1 VTIRVVVADDQP
13 LLRTGFKALIAA
25 APDLEVVGEA
35 GDGREAVRLARA
47 AQADVVLMDIRMPV
61 LDGIAATRLIS
72 ADDDLAG
79 VRVLILTT
87 FEIDEYVFA
96 ALRAGA
102 SGFLGKSAEADELLS
117 AIRTV
122 SRGDAL
128 LSPAATRSLIGRFL
142 ATPAAPPADD
152 AARRGLAA
160 LTDREREITV
170 MVAAGL
176 SNDEIAARLVL
187 SPATVKTHVNRAMA
201 KVGARDRAQ
210 LVVFAHRCG
219 LLLPAGEA
227 GRGWLAPL
235 SRPARAGVARYCPAS
250 GSACTV
256 LTIARASSMWRPM
269 LVIELKACRTV
280 PARSIT

>member
-1 VTIRVVVADDQP
+1 MTTRVLLADDQP
-13 LLRTGFKALIAA
+13 LLRTGFKALIAS

-35 GDGREAVRLARA
+35 GDGREAARLARA
-47 AQADVVLMDIRMPV
+47 AQADVVLMDIRMPL
-61 LDGIAATRLIS
+61 LDGIAATRLITE
-72 ADDDLAG
+72 DEDLAG

-102 SGFLGKSAEADELLS
+102 SGFLGKSAEADELLA

-142 ATPAAPPADD
+142 ATPSAAPPMDEQ
-152 AARRGLAA
+152 ARRGLAA
-160 LTDREREITV
+160 LTEREREITV
-170 MVAAGL
+170 LVAAGE

-187 SPATVKTHVNRAMA
+187 SPATVKTHVNRAMV

-210 LVVFAHRCG
+210 LVVFAHRAALIG
-219 LLLPAGEA
+219 P
-227 GRGWLAPL
+227 
-235 SRPARAGVARYCPAS
+235 
-250 GSACTV
+250 
-256 LTIARASSMWRPM
+256 
-269 LVIELKACRTV
+269 
-280 PARSIT
+280 

>member
-1 VTIRVVVADDQP
+1 VTIRVIVADDQP
-13 LLRTGFKALIAA
+13 LLRTGFKALITA

-72 ADDDLAG
+72 RDEDLAG

-87 FEIDEYVFA
+87 FEIDEYVFE

-102 SGFLGKSAEADELLS
+102 SGFLGKSAEADELLN

-128 LSPAATRSLIGRFL
+128 LSPVATRSLIARFL
-142 ATPAAPPADD
+142 ATPSAPPPMDEAD
-152 AARRGLAA
+152 RRGLAA
-160 LTDREREITV
+160 LTDRERELTV
-170 MVAAGL
+170 LVATGL
-176 SNDEIAARLVL
+176 PNDEIAARLVL

-219 LLLPAGEA
+219 LAG
-227 GRGWLAPL
+227 
-235 SRPARAGVARYCPAS
+235 
-250 GSACTV
+250 
-256 LTIARASSMWRPM
+256 
-269 LVIELKACRTV
+269 
-280 PARSIT
+280 

>member
-1 VTIRVVVADDQP
+1 VTIRVVIADDQP
-13 LLRTGFKALIAA
+13 LLRTGFRALIAP
-25 APDLEVVGEA
+25 APDLDVVGEA

-61 LDGIAATRLIS
+61 LDGIAATRLITD
-72 ADDDLAG
+72 DDDLAG
-79 VRVLILTT
+79 VKVLILTT

-102 SGFLGKSAEADELLS
+102 SGFLGKSAEAEELLG

-128 LSPAATRSLIGRFL
+128 LSPAATRTLIGRFL
-142 ATPAAPPADD
+142 ATPSGPQPMDE

-160 LTDREREITV
+160 LTDREREMTV
-170 MVAAGL
+170 LVATGL
-176 SNDEIAARLVL
+176 SNDEIAAKLVL

-210 LVVFAHRCG
+210 LVVFAHRAALC
-219 LLLPAGEA
+219 
-227 GRGWLAPL
+227 
-235 SRPARAGVARYCPAS
+235 
-250 GSACTV
+250 
-256 LTIARASSMWRPM
+256 
-269 LVIELKACRTV
+269 
-280 PARSIT
+280 

>member
-1 VTIRVVVADDQP
+1 VTIRVVIADDQP
-13 LLRTGFKALIAA
+13 LLRTGFRALIAP
-25 APDLEVVGEA
+25 APDLDVVGEA

-61 LDGIAATRLIS
+61 LDGIAATRLIT
-72 ADDDLAG
+72 DDEDLAG
-79 VRVLILTT
+79 VKVLILTT

-102 SGFLGKSAEADELLS
+102 SGFLGKSAEAEELLG

-128 LSPAATRSLIGRFL
+128 LSPAATRTLIGRFL
-142 ATPAAPPADD
+142 ATPSGPQPMDE

-160 LTDREREITV
+160 LTDREREMTV
-170 MVAAGL
+170 LVATGL
-176 SNDEIAARLVL
+176 SNDEIAAKLVL

-210 LVVFAHRCG
+210 LVVFAHRAG
-219 LLLPAGEA
+219 L
-227 GRGWLAPL
+227 
-235 SRPARAGVARYCPAS
+235 C
-250 GSACTV
+250 
-256 LTIARASSMWRPM
+256 
-269 LVIELKACRTV
+269 
-280 PARSIT
+280 

>member
-1 VTIRVVVADDQP
+1 MTIRVVVADDQP
-13 LLRTGFKALIAA
+13 LLRTGFKALITA

-35 GDGREAVRLARA
+35 GDGREAARLARA

-61 LDGIAATRLIS
+61 LDGIAATRLIT
-72 ADDDLAG
+72 ADEDLAG

-87 FEIDEYVFA
+87 FEIDEYVFE

-102 SGFLGKSAEADELLS
+102 SGFLGKSAEADELLN

-142 ATPAAPPADD
+142 ATPAAPPPPDD
-152 AARRGLAA
+152 AARRALDA

-170 MVAAGL
+170 LVAAGL

-210 LVVFAHRCG
+210 LVVFAHRCA
-219 LLLPAGEA
+219 LLLPAGEP
-227 GRGWLAPL
+227 G
-235 SRPARAGVARYCPAS
+235 ARAGPRSCAGRPA
-250 GSACTV
+250 
-256 LTIARASSMWRPM
+256 
-269 LVIELKACRTV
+269 
-280 PARSIT
+280 PAAG